1 MAEISTVCGL
11 GNPGPRYHATRHNLG
26 FMALDALSKRH
37 SFSWKR
43 APGPSQTALWRVA
56 ARTVTL
62 VKPLTYMN
70 ESGVA
75 LARCGA
81 SGSGELLVVCD
92 DLNLP
97 LGQLRLRSRG
107 GSGGHKGLESI
118 IEHLGTEDFARLRLG
133 IGGAPP
139 ETDWVEFVL
148 SDFAAEERATV
159 DGMIEAAADTI
170 ETAVRAGFDVAMR
183 RLNKADRP
191 SDPA

>member
-1 MAEISTVCGL
+1 
-11 GNPGPRYHATRHNLG
+11 
-26 FMALDALSKRH
+26 MALDALSKRH

-118 IEHLGTEDFARLRLG
+118 IEHIGTEDFARLRLG

-183 RLNKADRP
+183 RLNKEERP

>member
-43 APGPSQTALWRVA
+43 APGPAQTALWRA
-56 ARTVTL
+56 AGRAVTL
-62 VKPLTYMN
+62 VKPLTCMN

-75 LARCGA
+75 LARRGA
-81 SGSGELLVVCD
+81 TGSGELLVVCD

-97 LGQLRLRSRG
+97 LGQLRLRLRG

-118 IEHLGTEDFARLRLG
+118 IERLGTEDFARLRLG
-133 IGGAPP
+133 IGGAPAG
-139 ETDWVEFVL
+139 TDWVEFVL
-148 SDFAAEERATV
+148 SGFAAEEREAV

-170 ETAVRAGFDVAMR
+170 ETAVRAGLDAAVR
-183 RLNKADRP
+183 RLSRAEGTSR
-191 SDPA
+191 

>member
-1 MAEISTVCGL
+1 
-11 GNPGPRYHATRHNLG
+11 
-26 FMALDALSKRH
+26 MALDALSKRH

-43 APGPSQTALWRVA
+43 APGPAQTALWRVA

-62 VKPLTYMN
+62 IKPLTYMN

-81 SGSGELLVVCD
+81 SGSGALLVVCD

-107 GSGGHKGLESI
+107 GSGGHQGLESI

-133 IGGAPP
+133 IGGAPAG
-139 ETDWVEFVL
+139 TDWVEFVL
-148 SDFAAEERATV
+148 SEFAAEERETV

-170 ETAVRAGFDVAMR
+170 ALAVRRGFNEAAQHCNR
-183 RLNKADRP
+183 SETP
-191 SDPA
+191 